1 MSQRII
7 AAITSSLFAAIVM
20 SDTTFGQPVSV
31 SLADGVHVRAPFVS
45 VDVFPGGGVSV
56 RAPYTAV
63 DIGGRPY
70 VVGRPVIVEE
80 QPLPTSQALTSMD
93 DDALWRVL
101 RNASLRLNQRLSRF
115 DTGAT
120 WQRYLRLPDE
130 LVTGSTADTEARRAA
145 AATMQQRFADV
156 AANPQFRKIADLPA
170 FTFVQAVLAEMNGR
184 PVGSGKATRPNAE
197 ELPPPQR
204 NSTSNERS
212 VVIPPQESR
221 P

>member
-1 MSQRII
+1 MSTRIV
-7 AAITSSLFAAIVM
+7 AALSSLLFAVAIFM
-20 SDTTFGQPVSV
+20 ADATFGQPVSV

-63 DIGGRPY
+63 DVGGRPY

-80 QPLPTSQALTSMD
+80 QPLLTPQALASMD
-93 DDALWRVL
+93 DDALWRAL

-130 LVTGSTADTEARRAA
+130 LVTGSTADAEARRAA
-145 AATMQQRFADV
+145 AATLQQRFAEV
-156 AANPQFRKIADLPA
+156 VANPQYQRIANLPA
-170 FTFVQAVLAEMNGR
+170 FAAMQAVLTEMNAR
-184 PVGSGKATRPNAE
+184 PAGSGTATRASAE
-197 ELPPPQR
+197 ELPPPAR
-204 NSTSNERS
+204 NVKPNERS
-212 VVIPPQESR
+212 VVIPPQR
-221 P
+221 